1 MTEVISVF
9 SRWNWTSTA
18 WLALVAFLL
27 IDFTICRRQPR
38 QSGFLALAC
47 LSYLLAFVSPV
58 GVLANGYLFS
68 AHIIQHLILLLI
80 VPLFYL
86 LSLPL
91 EMKLP
96 ILLTGAASVLRRQP
110 QVAWLLGL
118 GAMWFWHVPTLCH
131 AAGQNADIG
140 MLRDASLL
148 LAGTAFWW
156 PVLSPCRGDRL
167 IPTASAIYL
176 FSACAGCTLL
186 GIYVTFTPVSVCPIF
201 SRPVDRLGILQPL
214 RQMGFTPAADQQ
226 LGGLLMWVPPCL
238 LYGVVI
244 LNLIRVWYGAAHTDD
259 KPQYTSLGNVS
270 R

>member
-1 MTEVISVF
+1 MTEFIAVL
-9 SRWNWTSTA
+9 SRWHWTSSA
-18 WLALVAFLL
+18 WLALVVFLL
-27 IDFTICRRQPR
+27 FDFLICRRQSR
-38 QSGFLALAC
+38 QWGFLAMAC
-47 LSYLLAFVSPV
+47 ISYLLAFVSPI

-80 VPLFYL
+80 APLFYV
-86 LSLPL
+86 LSLPPEL
-91 EMKLP
+91 QLP
-96 ILLTGAASVLRRQP
+96 MLFRGAVTVLRRQP

-118 GAMWFWHVPTLCH
+118 GAMWFWHVPSLCH
-131 AAGQNADIG
+131 AAGQSAQIG
-140 MLRDASLL
+140 MIRDASLL
-148 LAGTAFWW
+148 LAGVAFWW
-156 PVLSPCRGDRL
+156 PILSPRSGDRL

-201 SRPVDRLGILQPL
+201 SRPVDRLGILSPL

-244 LNLIRVWYGAAHTDD
+244 LNLIRVWYGATHADD
-259 KPQYTSLGNVS
+259 KPQYTSLGNMS